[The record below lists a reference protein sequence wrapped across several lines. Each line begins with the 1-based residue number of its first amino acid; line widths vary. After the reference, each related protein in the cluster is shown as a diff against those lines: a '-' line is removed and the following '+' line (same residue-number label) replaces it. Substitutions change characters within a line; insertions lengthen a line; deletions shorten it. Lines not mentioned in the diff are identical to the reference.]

1 MLAQDNTQEG
11 AQVFCT
17 QCRTELPEG
26 SQFCS
31 KCGQALTGAS
41 KPETSAFKAG
51 RAVGRRTFPT
61 IVLVGLGI
69 ILLLVFARILVHR
82 NTMPLLKQMATVR
95 VPPQPRE
102 ETITNT
108 AFTVK
113 ANGYLYYRFTVAPD
127 AANVWVDGNFS
138 ASGGS
143 GNDIEVYLMDE
154 DAFVNWQNN
163 HPVRTFYNSGR
174 LTQGKIYAGLP
185 PRAGTYYLV
194 FNNNFSLITPKAVQA
209 SATLHYTQSSGM

>member
-1 MLAQDNTQEG
+1 MFCNRCG
-11 AQVFCT
+11 A
-17 QCRTELPEG
+17 ELPDG

-31 KCGQALTGAS
+31 KCGQSLTGTA

-51 RAVGRRTFPT
+51 RAARRRPFLT
-61 IVLVGLGI
+61 IVLVGLGV
-69 ILLLVFARILVHR
+69 ILLLVLARMLVHR
-82 NTMPLLKQMATVR
+82 NSTPLLRQMATAQVT
-95 VPPQPRE
+95 PQPRE

-113 ANGYLYYRFTVAPD
+113 ADGYLYYKFSVAPD
-127 AANVWVDGNFS
+127 ATNVWVDGNFS

-143 GNDIEVYLMDE
+143 GNDIEVFLFDQ

-163 HPVRTFYNSGR
+163 RSARAYYNSGR
-174 LTQGKIYAGLP
+174 STQGKIYAGLP
-185 PRAGTYYLV
+185 ARAGTYYLV